1 MIEELLLRNYNVAVF
16 IVSYTCTVHVI
27 KQLYLDVYTEVS
39 RLTTLPLNEGLI
51 NGTLKM
57 EKSFSEIAGTERGYI

>member
-16 IVSYTCTVHVI
+16 IVSYTCTVNVI